1 MKKVLIVE
9 DDNDINK
16 LLSEFLTTEGYFVQ
30 SAFSGTEVQFY
41 LNQTSFDLIL
51 LDLMLPGMN
60 GEEIIPLVRKERHT
74 PIIVISAKS
83 DKDSKID
90 VLKSG
95 ADDFVTKPFDLDIL
109 LARIE
114 ATLRRSATLPA
125 ETVNEFQ
132 HKGILLQPESR
143 KVYLDQQPLKLTN
156 FEFDIL
162 ALLMS
167 NPKKVFTKSAIFETV
182 WQEESLVGDDG
193 TVSVH
198 ISHLRTKLAKI
209 NPNVA
214 YIDTVWGIGFKMN
227 DEELELKE
235 PKALS

>member
-1 MKKVLIVE
+1 MRKVLIVE

-16 LLSEFLTTEGYFVQ
+16 LLSEFLIAEGYFVR

-41 LNQTSFDLIL
+41 TDQTQFDLIL
-51 LDLMLPGMN
+51 LDLMLPGIN
-60 GEEIIPLVRKERHT
+60 GEEIIQVIRRNEQT

-83 DKDSKID
+83 DKETKIE

-114 ATLRRSATLPA
+114 ATLRRSVAQSS
-125 ETVNEFQ
+125 ETISEFT
-132 HKGILLQPESR
+132 HKGILLQTESR
-143 KVYLDQQPLKLTN
+143 KVYLNKQPLKLTN

-162 ALLMS
+162 ALLLS
-167 NPKKVFTKSAIFETV
+167 NPKKVFTKSNIFESV

-198 ISHLRTKLAKI
+198 ISHLRTKFSKI
-209 NPNVA
+209 SPDNA

-227 DEELELKE
+227 DD
-235 PKALS
+235 

>member
-1 MKKVLIVE
+1 MKKILIVE

-16 LLSEFLTTEGYFVQ
+16 LLSEFLSAEGYETQ

-41 LNQTSFDLIL
+41 TKQTQFDLIL
-51 LDLMLPGMN
+51 LDLMLPGIN
-60 GEEIIPLVRKERHT
+60 GEEIIQEIRQTNQT

-83 DKDSKID
+83 DKQSKID

-95 ADDFVTKPFDLDIL
+95 ADDFVSKPFDLDIL
-109 LARIE
+109 SARIE
-114 ATLRRSATLPA
+114 TNLRRSNTLPIDTKNM
-125 ETVNEFQ
+125 ELT
-132 HKGILLQPESR
+132 HKGILLQPDIR
-143 KVYLDQQPLKLTN
+143 KVYLNEQLLKLTN

-167 NPKKVFTKSAIFETV
+167 NPKKVFTKSNIFESV

-198 ISHLRTKLAKI
+198 ISHLRTKFAKVSPDI
-209 NPNVA
+209 V

-227 DEELELKE
+227 DD
-235 PKALS
+235 